1 MLLVS
6 ARGSRGSQV
15 STPAATVFVV
25 LRASLT
31 RENTDATVARMGRGQ
46 ISLCVTLWLP
56 CLSCGA
62 SATLE
67 TRAPQAQVAP
77 KKPAQKKPYP
87 SDGFIVSVGGR
98 IELRSVSTPEVTVL
112 AEEASG
118 ETVYDPEL
126 ELIWYT
132 HEGRL
137 FVVDLR
143 EPGSAPILIASAIP
157 DVSKLQIDREER
169 SVGTEDTCEG
179 PALTLR
185 WNASPSVEAYDGDI
199 SETVIDGR
207 PWLQQQMARS
217 ARAIGAKRELNGKRL
232 RLPRKVTDCEMPEEC
247 AVTAEFGERDLQLV
261 LVLDKGGGDCWNR
274 GCLLRD
280 PHTDRYASPPDREL
294 WGPVE
299 QAKPGACGLYYFN
312 QQKSAFLV
320 GSRLCLAGAACT
332 ALDGEALG
340 WLNAGDIVGA
350 VGDPGDDEVEE

>member
-1 MLLVS
+1 MS

-15 STPAATVFVV
+15 STAAATVFVV
-25 LRASLT
+25 HRDALT
-31 RENTDATVARMGRGQ
+31 RENADATVARMGRGQ
-46 ISLCVTLWLP
+46 ISLCVTLWLL
-56 CLSCGA
+56 CVSCGA
-62 SATLE
+62 SAPLE
-67 TRAPQAQVAP
+67 TRAPRAEVAP

-98 IELRSVSTPEVTVL
+98 IELRSMSTSEVAVL

-118 ETVYDPEL
+118 ESVYDPEL

-132 HEGRL
+132 HEERL
-137 FVVDLR
+137 FVIDLR
-143 EPGSAPILIASAIP
+143 ETHSAPILIASAIP
-157 DVSKLQIDREER
+157 EFSKLQIYRER
-169 SVGTEDTCEG
+169 SSVGTQDTCEG
-179 PALTLR
+179 PTLTLR
-185 WNASPSVEAYDGDI
+185 WSESPSVDAYDGDI

-217 ARAIGAKRELNGKRL
+217 ARAIGAKRELTGKRL
-232 RLPRKVTDCEMPEEC
+232 RLPRKVTDCEFPEFC
-247 AVTAEFGERDLQLV
+247 AATAEFGERDLQLV

-312 QQKSAFLV
+312 QKKSAFLV

-340 WLNAGDIVGA
+340 WLNAGDTVGA
-350 VGDPGDDEVEE
+350 VGDPGDDEEEE

>member
-1 MLLVS
+1 
-6 ARGSRGSQV
+6 
-15 STPAATVFVV
+15 
-25 LRASLT
+25 
-31 RENTDATVARMGRGQ
+31 MGRGQ
-46 ISLCVTLWLP
+46 ILLCVTL
-56 CLSCGA
+56 LSCGA
-62 SATLE
+62 SAPLE
-67 TRAPQAQVAP
+67 TREPQAQVAP
-77 KKPAQKKPYP
+77 NVAPKPAQKKPYP

-98 IELRSVSTPEVTVL
+98 IELRSMSSPEVTVL

-118 ETVYDPEL
+118 ETVYDPAL

-132 HEGRL
+132 HEERL

-143 EPGSAPILIASAIP
+143 ETHSAPILIASAIP
-157 DVSKLQIDREER
+157 DVSKLQIYRAKS
-169 SVGTEDTCEG
+169 SVGTQDTCEG
-179 PALTLR
+179 STLTLH
-185 WNASPSVEAYDGDI
+185 WNERPSVDAYDGDI

-207 PWLQQQMARS
+207 SWLQQQTARS
-217 ARAIGAKRELNGKRL
+217 ARAVGAKRELNGKRL
-232 RLPRKVTDCEMPEEC
+232 RLPRKVMDCEMPEEC

-320 GSRLCLAGAACT
+320 GSRLCVAGGACT
-332 ALDGEALG
+332 SLDGEALG
-340 WLNAGDIVGA
+340 WLNAGDTVGA